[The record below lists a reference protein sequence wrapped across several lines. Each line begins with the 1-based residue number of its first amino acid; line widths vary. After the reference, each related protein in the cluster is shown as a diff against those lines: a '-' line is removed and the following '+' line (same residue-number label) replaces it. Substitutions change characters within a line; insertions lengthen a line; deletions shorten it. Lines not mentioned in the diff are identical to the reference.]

1 MEEEKIEVKDIGEI
15 NPDIDT
21 PQEKEAAVIN
31 DAVDKGEVAEE
42 FKIKEEDGVYKVN
55 LDKPP
60 SQAKE
65 KEVKSKEESKSNKD
79 AIQGETT
86 DSVQDTG
93 EKGSESREKTE
104 VALRNESNKEEK
116 TPENKEEIL
125 EKTKDSTSD
134 SPLELIT
141 DDEESTKKVEKVA
154 ETPAAE
160 IQENIQEEPKQVL
173 PENVDKL
180 VKFMEDTGGSV
191 EDYVNLNK
199 DLSKMDNTT
208 LLREYYRTT
217 KPHLDTDDVDFLFT
231 KNFAYDEEADDP
243 SEIKAKQLAF
253 KEELFNAQN
262 YFNKAK
268 EQYYADLKLRKSQD
282 IDPEYIKAMEY
293 YKVFQE
299 QQGETE
305 NLKKTFKEK
314 TNQVFNDD
322 FKGFDFK
329 VGENKYRVKVD
340 DSKKIKEF
348 QSDLSNFV
356 NQFLDKGGA
365 VNDARGYHKAIYT
378 AQNADKIANH
388 FYEQG
393 RADAIRD
400 AAKKSKN
407 INMDPRQD
415 ASSIVTSGG
424 EKIRVVSGT
433 SSDKLRI
440 KWK

>member
-104 VALRNESNKEEK
+104 MALRDESNKEEK

-180 VKFMEDTGGSV
+180 VKFMEETGGSV

>member
-1 MEEEKIEVKDIGEI
+1 
-15 NPDIDT
+15 
-21 PQEKEAAVIN
+21 
-31 DAVDKGEVAEE
+31 
-42 FKIKEEDGVYKVN
+42 
-55 LDKPP
+55 
-60 SQAKE
+60 
-65 KEVKSKEESKSNKD
+65 
-79 AIQGETT
+79 
-86 DSVQDTG
+86 
-93 EKGSESREKTE
+93 
-104 VALRNESNKEEK
+104 
-116 TPENKEEIL
+116 
-125 EKTKDSTSD
+125 
-134 SPLELIT
+134 
-141 DDEESTKKVEKVA
+141 
-154 ETPAAE
+154 
-160 IQENIQEEPKQVL
+160 
-173 PENVDKL
+173 
-180 VKFMEDTGGSV
+180 
-191 EDYVNLNK
+191 
-199 DLSKMDNTT
+199 
-208 LLREYYRTT
+208 
-217 KPHLDTDDVDFLFT
+217 
-231 KNFAYDEEADDP
+231 
-243 SEIKAKQLAF
+243 
-253 KEELFNAQN
+253 
-262 YFNKAK
+262 
-268 EQYYADLKLRKSQD
+268 
-282 IDPEYIKAMEY
+282 MEY